1 MNPNKCNLSHSL
13 AFDKEPTT
21 TMTMTTLTRQT
32 ANDDEGRRMKD
43 DAHNDETAF
52 LAQDAATHCRH

>member
-13 AFDKEPTT
+13 AFDKEKTT

-32 ANDDEGRRMKD
+32 ANDDEGRMTKD
-43 DAHNDETAF
+43 DADND
-52 LAQDAATHCRH
+52 